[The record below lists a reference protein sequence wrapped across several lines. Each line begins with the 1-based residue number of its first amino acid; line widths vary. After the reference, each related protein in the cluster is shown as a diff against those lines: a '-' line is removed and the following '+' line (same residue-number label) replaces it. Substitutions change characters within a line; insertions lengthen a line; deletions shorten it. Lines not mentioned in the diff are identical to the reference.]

1 MDKLDIL
8 QRDEFVKQLE
18 RMIENISEN
27 KVSTC
32 FAINGKW
39 GCGKTFVL
47 DMLQERLEEKQ
58 SEQTADNKY
67 FIIRYNSW
75 KYDYYSEPLAA
86 IVAEL
91 MTTIEE
97 RTALFPDSEEKQKI
111 LGALYGI
118 SIVLLTVFGTVV
130 EVGTGLPLKDGI
142 KAAIEGCKEGQ
153 KNYKEKYNYDEYLS
167 LRKAIEELN
176 VVLKDLSEKY
186 RILFLVDE
194 LDRCMPEYAIKVLER
209 LHHLTEG
216 KTNIITVI
224 SMDKDQLKKSVEKI
238 FGIENSDK
246 YLEKFIQFEVKLDYG
261 DVSEKIT
268 DKHADYIA
276 LFDNDKFP
284 FKEPIEECLQAIFK
298 EVDVR
303 TQEQLVKKSMIAHK
317 LLYNAKK
324 DYSFMCMELLL
335 SVMICVYKD
344 ESCFD
349 NLSFASNGSFN
360 IDFFGNVFITSSVIK
375 QPAFVEFFT
384 EKFKK
389 MDFVLQKNFD
399 ETIKFYVLPQKVGLY
414 GAILYS
420 WYWLHEPNPSVVV
433 QMGNS
438 FFYSPVLKGFEELK
452 KFAEMIKMMS

>member
-27 KVSTC
+27 KISTC

-97 RTALFPDSEEKQKI
+97 RTALFPDSEEKEKI
-111 LGALYGI
+111 LGTLYGI
-118 SIVLLTVFGTVV
+118 GIVLLTVFGTVA
-130 EVGTGLPLKDGI
+130 EVGTVLPLKDGI
-142 KAAIEGCKEGQ
+142 KAAIEGCKEGK
-153 KNYKEKYNYDEYLS
+153 KNYKEKHNYDEYLS

-176 VVLKDLSEKY
+176 VVLKNLSEKY
-186 RILFLVDE
+186 TILFLVDE

-284 FKEPIEECLQAIFK
+284 FKEPIEEFLQAIFK
-298 EVDVR
+298 EVDIR

-433 QMGNS
+433 QMENS

>member
-75 KYDYYSEPLAA
+75 KYDYYEEPLAA

-97 RTALFPDSEEKQKI
+97 KTVLFPDSEEKQKI

-118 SIVLLTVFGTVV
+118 SIVLLTVFGTVA
-130 EVGTGLPLKDGI
+130 EIGTGLPFKDGI
-142 KAAIEGCKEGQ
+142 KASIEGCKEGQ
-153 KNYKEKYNYDEYLS
+153 KNYKEKHDYDAYLS
-167 LRKAIEELN
+167 LRKSIEKLN
-176 VVLKDLSEKY
+176 EILKDLSEKY
-186 RILFLVDE
+186 TILFLVDE

-216 KTNIITVI
+216 KSNIITVI
-224 SMDKDQLKKSVEKI
+224 SMDKEQLKKSVEKI

-276 LFDNDKFP
+276 LFDYEKFP
-284 FKEPIEECLQAIFK
+284 FNEPFEECLQAIFK
-298 EVDVR
+298 EVDIR
-303 TQEQLVKKSMIAHK
+303 TQEQLVKKAMIAHK
-317 LLYNAKK
+317 LLYNDKK

-335 SVMICVYKD
+335 AVMICVYKD

-349 NLSFASNGSFN
+349 NSSVDVN
-360 IDFFGNVFITSSVIK
+360 IFENLFITRSVKK
-375 QPAFVEFFT
+375 QPVFVNFFA

-389 MDFVLQKNFD
+389 MNFVLQKNFD
-399 ETIKFYVLPQKVGLY
+399 ETKKFYVLPQKVGLY

-420 WYWLHEPNPSVVV
+420 WYWLHEPNPTVVV
-433 QMGNS
+433 QMENS
-438 FFYSPVLKGFEELK
+438 FFYSPILKGYEELK

>member
-18 RMIENISEN
+18 RMIENISAN
-27 KVSTC
+27 KSSTC

-118 SIVLLTVFGTVV
+118 SIVLLTVFGTVA
-130 EVGTGLPLKDGI
+130 EIGTGLPFKDGI
-142 KAAIEGCKEGQ
+142 KASIEGCKEGQ
-153 KNYKEKYNYDEYLS
+153 KNYKEKHDYDAYLS
-167 LRKAIEELN
+167 LRKSIEKLN
-176 VVLKDLSEKY
+176 EILKDLSEKY
-186 RILFLVDE
+186 TILFLVDE

-216 KTNIITVI
+216 KSNIITVI
-224 SMDKDQLKKSVEKI
+224 SVDKEQLKCSIEKI
-238 FGIENSDK
+238 FGIDNPDK

-276 LFDNDKFP
+276 LFDYEKFP
-284 FKEPIEECLQAIFK
+284 FNEPFEECLQAIFK
-298 EVDVR
+298 EVDIR
-303 TQEQLVKKSMIAHK
+303 TQEQLVKKAMIAHK
-317 LLYNAKK
+317 LLYNDKK

-335 SVMICVYKD
+335 AVMICVYKD

-349 NLSFASNGSFN
+349 NSSVDVN
-360 IDFFGNVFITSSVIK
+360 IFENLFITRSVKK
-375 QPAFVEFFT
+375 QPVFVNFFA

-389 MDFVLQKNFD
+389 MNFVLQKNFD
-399 ETIKFYVLPQKVGLY
+399 ETKKFYVLPQKVGLY

-420 WYWLHEPNPSVVV
+420 WYWLHEPNPTVVV
-433 QMGNS
+433 QMENS
-438 FFYSPVLKGFEELK
+438 FFYSPILKGYEELK

>member
-118 SIVLLTVFGTVV
+118 SIVLLTVFGTVA

-276 LFDNDKFP
+276 LFDYEKFP
-284 FKEPIEECLQAIFK
+284 FDEPVEECLRAIFK
-298 EVDVR
+298 NIDIR
-303 TQEQLVKKSMIAHK
+303 TQEQLVKKAMIAHK
-317 LLYNAKK
+317 LLYNDKK

-335 SVMICVYKD
+335 AVLICVYKD
-344 ESCFD
+344 ESCFNGTKLDLSSFD
-349 NLSFASNGSFN
+349 NIFPGLKKGL
-360 IDFFGNVFITSSVIK
+360 K
-375 QPAFVEFFT
+375 PAFWEFFKIKL
-384 EKFKK
+384 EN
-389 MDFVLQKNFD
+389 VNF
-399 ETIKFYVLPQKVGLY
+399 TISNSNSINAFILPNKANLY
-414 GAILYS
+414 GAIIFS
-420 WYWLHEPNPSVVV
+420 WYWVHTVNQNSLIQKYNGSINDVITNNP
-433 QMGNS
+433 
-438 FFYSPVLKGFEELK
+438 EELK

>member
-91 MTTIEE
+91 MTSIEE

-118 SIVLLTVFGTVV
+118 SIVLLTVFGTVA

-142 KAAIEGCKEGQ
+142 KAVIEGCKEGQ

-360 IDFFGNVFITSSVIK
+360 IDFLGNVFITSSVIK

-433 QMGNS
+433 QMENS

>member
-118 SIVLLTVFGTVV
+118 SIVLLTVFGTVA

-153 KNYKEKYNYDEYLS
+153 KNYKEKHDYDAYLS

-433 QMGNS
+433 QMENS

>member
-1 MDKLDIL
+1 
-8 QRDEFVKQLE
+8 
-18 RMIENISEN
+18 
-27 KVSTC
+27 
-32 FAINGKW
+32 
-39 GCGKTFVL
+39 
-47 DMLQERLEEKQ
+47 MLQERLEEKQ

-433 QMGNS
+433 QMENS

>member
-18 RMIENISEN
+18 RIIENISEN
-27 KVSTC
+27 KASTC

-118 SIVLLTVFGTVV
+118 SIVLLTVFGTVA
-130 EVGTGLPLKDGI
+130 EIGTGLPFKDGI
-142 KAAIEGCKEGQ
+142 KALIEGCKEGQ
-153 KNYKEKYNYDEYLS
+153 KNYKEKHDYDAYLS
-167 LRKAIEELN
+167 LRKSIEKLN
-176 VVLKDLSEKY
+176 EILKDLSEKY
-186 RILFLVDE
+186 TILFLVDE

-216 KTNIITVI
+216 KSNIITVI
-224 SMDKDQLKKSVEKI
+224 SMDKEQLKKSVEKI

-276 LFDNDKFP
+276 LFDYEKFP
-284 FKEPIEECLQAIFK
+284 FDEPVEECLRAIFK
-298 EVDVR
+298 NIDIR
-303 TQEQLVKKSMIAHK
+303 TQETISKKS
-317 LLYNAKK
+317 N
-324 DYSFMCMELLL
+324 DS
-335 SVMICVYKD
+335 
-344 ESCFD
+344 
-349 NLSFASNGSFN
+349 
-360 IDFFGNVFITSSVIK
+360 T
-375 QPAFVEFFT
+375 
-384 EKFKK
+384 
-389 MDFVLQKNFD
+389 
-399 ETIKFYVLPQKVGLY
+399 
-414 GAILYS
+414 
-420 WYWLHEPNPSVVV
+420 
-433 QMGNS
+433 
-438 FFYSPVLKGFEELK
+438 
-452 KFAEMIKMMS
+452 

>member
-118 SIVLLTVFGTVV
+118 SIVLLTVFGTVA

-176 VVLKDLSEKY
+176 VVLKDLSDKY
-186 RILFLVDE
+186 TMLFLVDE

-433 QMGNS
+433 QMENS

>member
-32 FAINGKW
+32 FAINSKW

-118 SIVLLTVFGTVV
+118 SIVLLTVFGTVA

-276 LFDNDKFP
+276 LFDYEKFP
-284 FKEPIEECLQAIFK
+284 FDEPVEECLRAIFK
-298 EVDVR
+298 NIDIR
-303 TQEQLVKKSMIAHK
+303 TQEQLVKKAMIAHK
-317 LLYNAKK
+317 LLYNDKK

-335 SVMICVYKD
+335 AVLICVYKD
-344 ESCFD
+344 ESCFNGTKLDLSSFD
-349 NLSFASNGSFN
+349 NIFPGLKKGL
-360 IDFFGNVFITSSVIK
+360 K
-375 QPAFVEFFT
+375 PAFWEFFKIKL
-384 EKFKK
+384 EN
-389 MDFVLQKNFD
+389 VNF
-399 ETIKFYVLPQKVGLY
+399 TISNSNSINAFILPNKANLY
-414 GAILYS
+414 GAIIFS
-420 WYWLHEPNPSVVV
+420 WYWVHTVNQNSLIQKYNGSINDVITNNP
-433 QMGNS
+433 
-438 FFYSPVLKGFEELK
+438 EELK

>member
-27 KVSTC
+27 KISTC

-118 SIVLLTVFGTVV
+118 SIVLLTVFGTVA
-130 EVGTGLPLKDGI
+130 EVGTGLLLKDGI
-142 KAAIEGCKEGQ
+142 KTAIEGCKEGQ

-186 RILFLVDE
+186 TILFLVDE

-216 KTNIITVI
+216 KSNIITVI
-224 SMDKDQLKKSVEKI
+224 SMDKEQLKKSVEKI

-261 DVSEKIT
+261 DLSEKIT

-433 QMGNS
+433 QMENS

>member
-118 SIVLLTVFGTVV
+118 SIVLLTVFGTVA

-276 LFDNDKFP
+276 LFDYEKFP
-284 FKEPIEECLQAIFK
+284 FDEPVEECLRAIFK
-298 EVDVR
+298 NIDIR
-303 TQEQLVKKSMIAHK
+303 TQEQLVKKAMIAHK
-317 LLYNAKK
+317 LLYNDKK
-324 DYSFMCMELLL
+324 DYPFMCMELLL
-335 SVMICVYKD
+335 AVMICVYKD

-349 NLSFASNGSFN
+349 N
-360 IDFFGNVFITSSVIK
+360 SSVNANIFENIFVTRTVK
-375 QPAFVEFFT
+375 RHPAFDKFFS
-384 EKFKK
+384 EKFK
-389 MDFVLQKNFD
+389 MINFVLHSNI
-399 ETIKFYVLPQKVGLY
+399 ENTTKFYILRQKVGLY

-433 QMGNS
+433 QMESS
-438 FFYSPVLKGFEELK
+438 FFYSPVLKGYEELK
-452 KFAEMIKMMS
+452 KFAEMLKMMS

>member
-27 KVSTC
+27 KASTC

-97 RTALFPDSEEKQKI
+97 RTSLFPDSEEKQKI

-118 SIVLLTVFGTVV
+118 SIVLLTVFGTVA

-153 KNYKEKYNYDEYLS
+153 KNYKEKHDYDAYLS
-167 LRKAIEELN
+167 LRKSIEKLN
-176 VVLKDLSEKY
+176 EILKDLSEKY
-186 RILFLVDE
+186 TILFLVDE

-216 KTNIITVI
+216 KSNIITVI

-246 YLEKFIQFEVKLDYG
+246 YLEKFIHFEVKLDYG
-261 DVSEKIT
+261 NISESIL
-268 DKHADYIA
+268 DKYADYIA
-276 LFDNDKFP
+276 LFDYEKFP
-284 FKEPIEECLQAIFK
+284 FDEPVEEYLQAIFK
-298 EVDVR
+298 EIDIR
-303 TQEQLVKKSMIAHK
+303 TQEQLVKKAMIAHK
-317 LLYNAKK
+317 LLYNDKK

-335 SVMICVYKD
+335 AVMICVYKD
-344 ESCFD
+344 KSCFD
-349 NLSFASNGSFN
+349 NTPVNVERNSFEDVFKLKSNNVHPNFHK
-360 IDFFGNVFITSSVIK
+360 FFS
-375 QPAFVEFFT
+375 
-384 EKFKK
+384 EKFKTVGFK
-389 MDFVLQKNFD
+389 SVFSFQSEPEK
-399 ETIKFYVLPQKVGLY
+399 YVLPNNANLY
-414 GAILYS
+414 GAIMYT
-420 WYWLHEPNPSVVV
+420 WYWLHKPSSLAAFFIENEVNIPISHNPE
-433 QMGNS
+433 
-438 FFYSPVLKGFEELK
+438 KLK

>member
-118 SIVLLTVFGTVV
+118 SIVLLTVFGTVA

-276 LFDNDKFP
+276 LFDYEKFP
-284 FKEPIEECLQAIFK
+284 FDEPVEECLRAIFK
-298 EVDVR
+298 NIDIR
-303 TQEQLVKKSMIAHK
+303 TQEQLVKKAMIAHK
-317 LLYNAKK
+317 LLYNDKK

-335 SVMICVYKD
+335 AVLICVYKD
-344 ESCFD
+344 ESCFNGTKLDLSSFD
-349 NLSFASNGSFN
+349 NIFPGLKKGL
-360 IDFFGNVFITSSVIK
+360 K
-375 QPAFVEFFT
+375 PAFWEFFKIKL
-384 EKFKK
+384 EN
-389 MDFVLQKNFD
+389 VNF
-399 ETIKFYVLPQKVGLY
+399 TISNSNSINAFILPNKANLY
-414 GAILYS
+414 GAIIFS
-420 WYWLHEPNPSVVV
+420 WYWVHPVNQNSLIQKYNGSINDVITNNP
-433 QMGNS
+433 
-438 FFYSPVLKGFEELK
+438 EELK

>member
-39 GCGKTFVL
+39 GSGKTFVL

-118 SIVLLTVFGTVV
+118 SIVLLTVFGTVA

-433 QMGNS
+433 QMENS

>member
-39 GCGKTFVL
+39 GSGKTFVL

-75 KYDYYSEPLAA
+75 KYDYYEEPVIALVVS
-86 IVAEL
+86 IVRVIENKIKL
-91 MTTIEE
+91 M
-97 RTALFPDSEEKQKI
+97 PDSKTKSKGLGI
-111 LGALYGI
+111 L
-118 SIVLLTVFGTVV
+118 
-130 EVGTGLPLKDGI
+130 
-142 KAAIEGCKEGQ
+142 KAAGEALLSVTNDVLKNKTGIDVQKGYEIFKKGNEEGKLE
-153 KNYKEKYNYDEYLS
+153 YKRKHAYDIYFDLN
-167 LRKAIEELN
+167 KVMEELAS
-176 VVLKDLSEKY
+176 VLESISEEY
-186 RILFLVDE
+186 TIIFLVDE
-194 LDRCMPEYAIKVLER
+194 LDRCIPEYAIKVLER

-216 KTNIITVI
+216 KSNIITVI
-224 SMDKDQLKKSVEKI
+224 SMDKEQLKKSVEKI

-276 LFDNDKFP
+276 LFDYEKFP
-284 FKEPIEECLQAIFK
+284 FDEPVEECLRAIFK
-298 EVDVR
+298 NIDIR
-303 TQEQLVKKSMIAHK
+303 TQEQLVKKAMIAHK
-317 LLYNAKK
+317 LLYNDKK

-335 SVMICVYKD
+335 AVMICVYND
-344 ESCFD
+344 NSCFSKTPINIIPFD
-349 NLSFASNGSFN
+349 KIFTPLPSTNRPAFA
-360 IDFFGNVFITSSVIK
+360 DFFV
-375 QPAFVEFFT
+375 
-384 EKFKK
+384 EKFT
-389 MDFVLQKNFD
+389 QINFTRTMFF
-399 ETIKFYVLPQKVGLY
+399 ERGIKYYSLPSAENLY
-414 GAILYS
+414 AAIIYS
-420 WYWLHEPNPSVVV
+420 WCNMHELNKDGGVDISNSLFYNPIAK
-433 QMGNS
+433 N
-438 FFYSPVLKGFEELK
+438 PEELK

>member
-75 KYDYYSEPLAA
+75 KYDYYEEPVIALVVS
-86 IVAEL
+86 IVRVIENKIKL
-91 MTTIEE
+91 M
-97 RTALFPDSEEKQKI
+97 PDSKTKSKGLGI
-111 LGALYGI
+111 L
-118 SIVLLTVFGTVV
+118 
-130 EVGTGLPLKDGI
+130 
-142 KAAIEGCKEGQ
+142 KAAGEALLSVTNDVLKNKTGIDVQKGYEIFKKGNEEGKLE
-153 KNYKEKYNYDEYLS
+153 YKRKHAYDIYFDLN
-167 LRKAIEELN
+167 KVMEELAS
-176 VVLKDLSEKY
+176 VLESISEEY
-186 RILFLVDE
+186 TIIFLVDE
-194 LDRCMPEYAIKVLER
+194 LDRCIPEYAIKVLER

-216 KTNIITVI
+216 KSNIITVI

-238 FGIENSDK
+238 FGIDNPDK

-276 LFDNDKFP
+276 LFDYEKFP
-284 FKEPIEECLQAIFK
+284 FDEPVEECLRAIFK
-298 EVDVR
+298 NIDIR
-303 TQEQLVKKSMIAHK
+303 TQEQLVKKAMIAHK
-317 LLYNAKK
+317 LLYNDKK

-335 SVMICVYKD
+335 AVMICVYND
-344 ESCFD
+344 NSCFSKTPINIIPFD
-349 NLSFASNGSFN
+349 KIFTPLPSTNRPAFA
-360 IDFFGNVFITSSVIK
+360 DFFV
-375 QPAFVEFFT
+375 
-384 EKFKK
+384 EKFT
-389 MDFVLQKNFD
+389 QINFTRTMFF
-399 ETIKFYVLPQKVGLY
+399 ERGIRYYSLPSAENLY
-414 GAILYS
+414 AAIIYS
-420 WYWLHEPNPSVVV
+420 WCNMHELNKDGGVDISNSLFYNPIAKNP
-433 QMGNS
+433 G
-438 FFYSPVLKGFEELK
+438 ELK

>member
-18 RMIENISEN
+18 RMIKNISEN

-118 SIVLLTVFGTVV
+118 SIVLLTVFGTVA

-276 LFDNDKFP
+276 LFDYEKFP
-284 FKEPIEECLQAIFK
+284 FDEPVEECLRAIFK
-298 EVDVR
+298 NIDIR
-303 TQEQLVKKSMIAHK
+303 TQEQLVKKAMIAHK
-317 LLYNAKK
+317 LLYNDKK

-335 SVMICVYKD
+335 AVLICVYKD
-344 ESCFD
+344 ESCFNGTKLDLSSFD
-349 NLSFASNGSFN
+349 NIFPGLKKGL
-360 IDFFGNVFITSSVIK
+360 K
-375 QPAFVEFFT
+375 PAFWEFFKIKL
-384 EKFKK
+384 EN
-389 MDFVLQKNFD
+389 VNF
-399 ETIKFYVLPQKVGLY
+399 TISNSNSINAFILPNKANLY
-414 GAILYS
+414 GAIIFS
-420 WYWLHEPNPSVVV
+420 WYWVHTVNQNSLIQKYNGSINDVITNNP
-433 QMGNS
+433 
-438 FFYSPVLKGFEELK
+438 EELK

>member
-118 SIVLLTVFGTVV
+118 SIVLLTVFGTVA

-276 LFDNDKFP
+276 LFDYEKFP
-284 FKEPIEECLQAIFK
+284 FDEPVEECLRAIFK
-298 EVDVR
+298 NIDIR
-303 TQEQLVKKSMIAHK
+303 TQEQLVKKAMIAHK
-317 LLYNAKK
+317 LLYNDKK

-335 SVMICVYKD
+335 AVLICVYKD
-344 ESCFD
+344 ESCFNGTKLDLSSFD
-349 NLSFASNGSFN
+349 NIFPGLKKGL
-360 IDFFGNVFITSSVIK
+360 K
-375 QPAFVEFFT
+375 PAFWEFFKIKL
-384 EKFKK
+384 EN
-389 MDFVLQKNFD
+389 VNF
-399 ETIKFYVLPQKVGLY
+399 TISNSNSINAFILPNKANLY
-414 GAILYS
+414 GAIIFS
-420 WYWLHEPNPSVVV
+420 WYWVHTVNQDSLIQKYNGSINDVITNNP
-433 QMGNS
+433 
-438 FFYSPVLKGFEELK
+438 EELK

>member
-118 SIVLLTVFGTVV
+118 SIVLLTVFGTVA

-246 YLEKFIQFEVKLDYG
+246 YLQKFIQFEVKLDYG

-433 QMGNS
+433 QMENS
-438 FFYSPVLKGFEELK
+438 FFYSPVLKEFEELK

>member
-8 QRDEFVKQLE
+8 QRDEFVKQIE

-27 KVSTC
+27 KASTC

-47 DMLQERLEEKQ
+47 DMLQEKLEVEQNEKI
-58 SEQTADNKY
+58 ADNKY

-75 KYDYYSEPLAA
+75 KFDYYEEPVIALVAS
-86 IVAEL
+86 IVRV
-91 MTTIEE
+91 IEKKIK
-97 RTALFPDSEEKQKI
+97 LIPDSKTKSKGIGI
-111 LGALYGI
+111 L
-118 SIVLLTVFGTVV
+118 
-130 EVGTGLPLKDGI
+130 
-142 KAAIEGCKEGQ
+142 KAACEAL
-153 KNYKEKYNYDEYLS
+153 LS
-167 LRKAIEELN
+167 VTN
-176 VVLKDLSEKY
+176 DVLKNKIGIDVQKGYEIFKKGNEEGKLEYERKNAYDIYFDLNKVMKELASALESISEEY
-186 RILFLVDE
+186 TILFLVDE

-216 KTNIITVI
+216 KSNIITVI
-224 SMDKDQLKKSVEKI
+224 SVDKEQLKCSIEKI
-238 FGIENSDK
+238 FGIDNPDK

-276 LFDNDKFP
+276 LFDYEKFP
-284 FKEPIEECLQAIFK
+284 FNEPFEECLQAIFK
-298 EVDVR
+298 EVDIR
-303 TQEQLVKKSMIAHK
+303 TQEQLVKKAMIAHK
-317 LLYNAKK
+317 LLYNDKK

-335 SVMICVYKD
+335 AVMICVYKD

-349 NLSFASNGSFN
+349 NSSVDVN
-360 IDFFGNVFITSSVIK
+360 IFENLFITRSVKK
-375 QPAFVEFFT
+375 QPVFVNFFA

-389 MDFVLQKNFD
+389 MNFVLQKNFD
-399 ETIKFYVLPQKVGLY
+399 ETKKFYVLPQKVGLY

-420 WYWLHEPNPSVVV
+420 WYWLHEPNPTVVV
-433 QMGNS
+433 QMENS
-438 FFYSPVLKGFEELK
+438 FFYSPILKGYEELK

>member
-27 KVSTC
+27 KASTC

-47 DMLQERLEEKQ
+47 DMLQKRLEEKQ

-97 RTALFPDSEEKQKI
+97 RTVLFPDSEEKQKI
-111 LGALYGI
+111 LGTLYGI
-118 SIVLLTVFGTVV
+118 GIVLLTVFGTVA
-130 EVGTGLPLKDGI
+130 EVGTVLPLKDGI
-142 KAAIEGCKEGQ
+142 KAAIEGCKEG
-153 KNYKEKYNYDEYLS
+153 KNNYKEKHNYDEYLS

-186 RILFLVDE
+186 TILFLVDE

-216 KTNIITVI
+216 KTHIITVI
-224 SMDKDQLKKSVEKI
+224 SMDKDQLKKRVEKI

-276 LFDNDKFP
+276 LFDYEKFP
-284 FKEPIEECLQAIFK
+284 FDEPVEECLRAIFK
-298 EVDVR
+298 NIDIR
-303 TQEQLVKKSMIAHK
+303 TQEQLVKKAMIAHK
-317 LLYNAKK
+317 LLYNDKK

-335 SVMICVYKD
+335 AVLICVYKD
-344 ESCFD
+344 ESCFNGAMINVSSFD
-349 NLSFASNGSFN
+349 NIFPGLKRDAQPPFIVFFKEKLDKT
-360 IDFFGNVFITSSVIK
+360 DFKHSRNFPGNYISH
-375 QPAFVEFFT
+375 
-384 EKFKK
+384 
-389 MDFVLQKNFD
+389 L
-399 ETIKFYVLPQKVGLY
+399 LPDNPSLY
-414 GAILYS
+414 GAIIYT
-420 WYWLHEPNPSVVV
+420 WYWMHKSELSTNVV
-433 QMGNS
+433 QWREGTINKVIS
-438 FFYSPVLKGFEELK
+438 RNYEELK
-452 KFAEMIKMMS
+452 KFAEMIKMMN